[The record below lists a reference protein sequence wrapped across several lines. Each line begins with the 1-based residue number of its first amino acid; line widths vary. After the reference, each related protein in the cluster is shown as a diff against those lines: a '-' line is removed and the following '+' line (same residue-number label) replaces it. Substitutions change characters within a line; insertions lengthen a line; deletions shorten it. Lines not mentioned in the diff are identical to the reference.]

1 MQKIVS
7 PSSRRRAVKSCV
19 EEDLSSAAQACRGM
33 NLARSSFYRPCSASY
48 RSRRMHKEVV
58 KLSEEHPRYGYRFT
72 LAEVRVILE
81 SWRVKYNKERLR
93 SSLGY
98 RTPRK
103 FAHRS

>member
-1 MQKIVS
+1 
-7 PSSRRRAVKSCV
+7 
-19 EEDLSSAAQACRGM
+19 
-33 NLARSSFYRPCSASY
+33 
-48 RSRRMHKEVV
+48 MHKEVV

-103 FAHRS
+103 FAHRSKIWTPPGLLPPKLEKP